1 MLLRESRDCTRFLI
15 ETQKKGDTSVKKVQ
29 HSPSIIL
36 MLGWIIL
43 VSIITQSISSVFFSK
58 SIVYILTSII
68 TYFLGYGISIYA
80 YFRENG
86 WPDMRNIFSF
96 KFKAK
101 YGLAILLGT
110 LLLLLTSYITHL
122 FSGSCAEDRSTN
134 IILQSSTLIK
144 LLWVLNSCIIAPIFE
159 EVLYRGIISG
169 YYQDNGII
177 YSPNVI
183 ISIVLFAIMHGTI
196 NYLPFYA
203 LISII
208 NTYLLFSSK
217 SIIYSIIQHSIINS
231 IMMFFLLV

>member
-1 MLLRESRDCTRFLI
+1 
-15 ETQKKGDTSVKKVQ
+15 
-29 HSPSIIL
+29 

-58 SIVYILTSII
+58 SIVYILTSLI

-96 KFKAK
+96 KFQAKFQAK

-110 LLLLLTSYITHL
+110 LLLLLTSYIIHL
-122 FSGSCAEDRSTN
+122 FSGSHTEGSAS

-169 YYQDNGII
+169 YYKNNGII

-183 ISIVLFAIMHGTI
+183 ISIVLFSIMHGTI

>member
-1 MLLRESRDCTRFLI
+1 MLLRESRDCTRFLS

-58 SIVYILTSII
+58 SIVYILTSLI
-68 TYFLGYGISIYA
+68 TYFFGYGISIYA

-86 WPDMRNIFSF
+86 WPDMRNIFTF

-122 FSGSCAEDRSTN
+122 FSGSHAEGSAS

-169 YYQDNGII
+169 YYKNNGII

-183 ISIVLFAIMHGTI
+183 ISIALFSIMHGTI